1 MDLSPLLQQ
10 AEAHLAERNLPA
22 ALAAYDQ
29 ASEADPNPAD
39 AGRWMCHMLSGEY
52 EQAWGASD
60 RIRARGNPDPN
71 RFWQGEPLAGKRVL
85 LRCLH
90 GYGDTVMYLRWL
102 PLLRQLASEVTIQA
116 APEILPLLECF
127 SDADR
132 IVTWNAPGET
142 DQHLWDVQVESAE
155 LPYLFRTTP
164 ATLPPPTRILFPENA
179 LHRIRLRLGQPTRPR
194 IGLVWSGSDFDPTR
208 SIPFEELQQTL
219 LQRHDVEFYSLQPP
233 TSNADW
239 QAFCTRHGWSNRTF
253 YTTNDHGEP
262 QQAGIADMAAFASTL
277 DLILTIDTLAAHVA
291 GSLGTPTW
299 LLLKH
304 DADWRWI
311 VDRDDTPWYPG
322 MKLFRRRID
331 ENWNNVLT
339 RVCAQLR
346 DWNEEPRP

>member
-1 MDLSPLLQQ
+1 MLLGQ
-10 AEAHLAERNLPA
+10 
-22 ALAAYDQ
+22 
-29 ASEADPNPAD
+29 
-39 AGRWMCHMLSGEY
+39 Y
-52 EQAWGASD
+52 EQAWFESD
-60 RIRARGNPDPN
+60 EIRARGNHDPH
-71 RFWQGEPLAGKRVL
+71 RFWQGEPLPGKRVIV
-85 LRCLH
+85 RCLH

-102 PLLRQLASEVTIQA
+102 PQLRALASEVILQA
-116 APEILPLLECF
+116 APEILPLLQCF
-127 SDADR
+127 PDADR
-132 IVTWNAPGET
+132 ILTWNALGET
-142 DQHLWDVQVESAE
+142 DHHLWDVQIESAE

-179 LHRIRLRLGQPTRPR
+179 LHRVRLRLGQPTRPR

-208 SIPFEELQQTL
+208 SIPFKELQQTL

-253 YTTNDHGEP
+253 YTTNDQGEP

-277 DLILTIDTLAAHVA
+277 DLIVTIDTLAAHLA
-291 GSLGTPTW
+291 GSLGLPTW

-322 MKLFRRRID
+322 TKLFRRRINED
-331 ENWNNVLT
+331 WTHVLT
-339 RVCAQLR
+339 RVCNQLR